1 MERWGEL
8 NAGFWSD
15 GGGGGDASR
24 LYFLV
29 TCDMFYVLKKCDDLD
44 YNDVICHITKW
55 EEFFKD
61 LTQ

>member
-44 YNDVICHITKW
+44 YNDVIFLW
-55 EEFFKD
+55 NVSNF
-61 LTQ
+61 